1 MATTENKTY
10 RKLAIGGLCILACH
24 FILIAIYNFSNKSEK
39 SSVLSLAAHRYVQPL
54 FFQNFKLFAPDP
66 PKSHRE
72 IYFRIEDSNGNK
84 SNWIN
89 PGKKDL
95 EIHSKFRFTYHAKL
109 RAAYDY
115 ISRNMEYL
123 HEQKLKGQYDILE
136 KTIDRYFLIQA
147 RKYYPHTSFN
157 SIETAYIIYTPIIKD
172 GKVEIEKKAALFSKK
187 LLH

>member
-10 RKLAIGGLCILACH
+10 RKLAIAGLCILACH
-24 FILIAIYNFSNKSEK
+24 FILIAIYNFTDLSEK

-89 PGKKDL
+89 PGKEDL
-95 EIHSKFRFTYHAKL
+95 AIHSKFRFTHHAKL

-123 HEQKLKGQYDILE
+123 HEQNLKGKNDVLE
-136 KTIDRYFLIQA
+136 QTIDRYFLLHA
-147 RKYYPHTSFN
+147 RKKYPHTSFN
-157 SIETAYIIYTPIIKD
+157 AIETAFITYTPVIKD
-172 GKVEIEKKAALFSKK
+172 DKIEIEKKAYLFSKK
-187 LLH
+187 QLH

>member
-1 MATTENKTY
+1 MAITENKMY
-10 RKLAIGGLCILACH
+10 RKLAIGGLCILAYH
-24 FILIAIYNFSNKSEK
+24 FILITIYNFSDLSEK
-39 SSVLSLAAHRYVQPL
+39 TSVLSRAAHRYVQPL

-95 EIHSKFRFTYHAKL
+95 EIHSKFRFTHHAKL
-109 RAAYDY
+109 RAGYDY
-115 ISRNMEYL
+115 VSRNMEYL

-147 RKYYPHTSFN
+147 RKYYPHTSFY
-157 SIETAYIIYTPIIKD
+157 SIETAYIIYTPYIKD
-172 GKVEIEKKAALFSKK
+172 GKVEIEKKAALFSNKQ
-187 LLH
+187 LH

>member
-1 MATTENKTY
+1 MAITENKTY
-10 RKLAIGGLCILACH
+10 RKLAIGGLCILANH
-24 FILIAIYNFSNKSEK
+24 FNLIAIYNFSDLSEK
-39 SSVLSLAAHRYVQPL
+39 SSVLSRAAHRYVQPL

-95 EIHSKFRFTYHAKL
+95 EIHSKFRFTHHAKL
-109 RAAYDY
+109 RSGYDY
-115 ISRNMEYL
+115 VSRNMEYL
-123 HEQKLKGQYDILE
+123 HEQKLKGQYNILE

-147 RKYYPHTSFN
+147 RKNFPNTSFY
-157 SIETAYIIYTPIIKD
+157 SIETAYIIYTPFIKD
-172 GKVEIEKKAALFSKK
+172 GKVEIEKKAALFSNKQ
-187 LLH
+187 LH

>member
-1 MATTENKTY
+1 MASTENKTY
-10 RKLAIGGLCILACH
+10 RKLTIGGLFILAFH
-24 FILIAIYNFSNKSEK
+24 FLLVGIYNFSD
-39 SSVLSLAAHRYVQPL
+39 LSKENSIFERLAYRYVHPL

-72 IYFRIEDSNGNK
+72 IYFRIEDSYGNK

-89 PGKKDL
+89 SGKKDL
-95 EIHSKFRFTYHAKL
+95 KIHSKFRFTHHAKL

-123 HEQKLKGQYDILE
+123 HEQQLKGHYDVLE

-147 RKYYPHTSFN
+147 KKAYPKISIQ
-157 SIETAYIIYTPIIKD
+157 SIETAYITYTPVIRK
-172 GKVEIEKKAALFSKK
+172 GKIEIEKNAVLFSKK
-187 LLH
+187 QLH

>member
-10 RKLAIGGLCILACH
+10 RKLAIGGLCILICH
-24 FILIAIYNFSNKSEK
+24 FLLIAVYNFSDLSEK
-39 SSVLSLAAHRYVQPL
+39 SSVLSRAAHHYVQPL

-66 PKSHRE
+66 PKSYRE
-72 IYFRIEDSNGNK
+72 IYFRIEDNNGNK

-95 EIHSKFRFTYHAKL
+95 EIHSKFRFTHHAKL

-123 HEQKLKGQYDILE
+123 HEQNLKGKNDVLE
-136 KTIDRYFLIQA
+136 QTINRYFLLQA

-157 SIETAYIIYTPIIKD
+157 AIETAFITYTPILKD
-172 GKVEIEKKAALFSKK
+172 DKIEIEKQATLFSKK
-187 LLH
+187 QLH